1 MSPPAEGALSVF
13 GQLWNPA
20 KAYSALLSR
29 SSAIWSAIS
38 SSVVILA
45 ISTIPVLAAPVRLDA
60 VLSMPGGPSL
70 PVAALPL
77 ISLAERLMLAGLGG
91 AAVWAVAKAAG
102 RRTGLVL
109 CLQAALLAQPVYVA
123 ASVGSGLVLDAFGA
137 PPGASPGPAALLGTP
152 SAGAPVLAALA
163 WLLLSMF
170 DLPSILCLSCWG
182 LGIASLERRP
192 ASSGMATTFSLYVL
206 AILLLALPVLSGPP
220 G

>member
-1 MSPPAEGALSVF
+1 
-13 GQLWNPA
+13 
-20 KAYSALLSR
+20 
-29 SSAIWSAIS
+29 
-38 SSVVILA
+38 
-45 ISTIPVLAAPVRLDA
+45 
-60 VLSMPGGPSL
+60 
-70 PVAALPL
+70 
-77 ISLAERLMLAGLGG
+77 
-91 AAVWAVAKAAG
+91 
-102 RRTGLVL
+102 
-109 CLQAALLAQPVYVA
+109 LLAQPVYVA